1 MLQELTQ
8 YKDIKKEITHIEEQL
23 ATLESRLMSPRTP
36 ILSDMPSSP
45 SHNQT
50 QLEDGVIKL
59 TELREKYTM
68 MLSNLCEQQ
77 LAIEKKIEVLEPL
90 ERDLIRC
97 RYFNGLKWE
106 EVQKEVGY
114 AQRQT
119 RRIHDRAIE
128 KLETLEG

>member
-1 MLQELTQ
+1 
-8 YKDIKKEITHIEEQL
+8 
-23 ATLESRLMSPRTP
+23 
-36 ILSDMPSSP
+36 
-45 SHNQT
+45 
-50 QLEDGVIKL
+50 
-59 TELREKYTM
+59 M